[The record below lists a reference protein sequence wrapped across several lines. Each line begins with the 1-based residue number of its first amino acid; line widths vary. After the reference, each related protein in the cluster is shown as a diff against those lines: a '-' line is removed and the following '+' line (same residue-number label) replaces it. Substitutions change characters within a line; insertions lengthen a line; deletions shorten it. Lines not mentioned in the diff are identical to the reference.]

1 MPKARVLIVDDS
13 AAVVAAL
20 STLLDRCDYE
30 VFTALSGAE
39 ALASAHATPPDVILL
54 DWVLPDTEGP
64 QLLREIRTF
73 CSARCIMIT
82 AQDTPEHCVEAL
94 DAGCDDFVPKP
105 VRPHELLL
113 RLERI
118 LATLPAAEE

>member
-13 AAVVAAL
+13 AAVVATL
-20 STLLDRCDYE
+20 RTLLDGCGYE
-30 VFTALSGAE
+30 VATALTGAE
-39 ALASAHATPPDVILL
+39 ALEAVRVAQPDVILL

-82 AQDTPEHCVEAL
+82 AQDSPEHCVAAL

-118 LATLPAAEE
+118 LATLPAGE